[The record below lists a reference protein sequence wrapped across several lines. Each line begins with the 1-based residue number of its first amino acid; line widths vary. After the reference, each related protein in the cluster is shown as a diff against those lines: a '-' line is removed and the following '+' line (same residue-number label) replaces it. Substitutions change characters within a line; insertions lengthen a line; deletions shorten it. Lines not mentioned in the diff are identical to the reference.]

1 MAAKEKMSNNDPEI
15 PGTEVSAPA
24 VEILP
29 NTTEE
34 TVTMSKAT
42 LCREAITVAS
52 IGASR

>member
-1 MAAKEKMSNNDPEI
+1 MSNNDPEI

-29 NTTEE
+29 NATEE
-34 TVTMSKAT
+34 TVTMKTA

>member
-29 NTTEE
+29 NATEE
-34 TVTMSKAT
+34 RVTMSKTA
-42 LCREAITVAS
+42 LCREAVTVGLLGG
-52 IGASR
+52 I

>member
-15 PGTEVSAPA
+15 RGTEVSAPA
-24 VEILP
+24 VEILH
-29 NTTEE
+29 TTEE
-34 TVTMSKAT
+34 TVPMSKAT

>member
-1 MAAKEKMSNNDPEI
+1 MSNNEPEV
-15 PGTEVSAPA
+15 PPTEVPVPA

-29 NTTEE
+29 NTAEE

-42 LCREAITVAS
+42 LCREAITVGS